1 MYFDQVAFAGGGNRC
16 FWQAGFWSAL
26 APALQRPPGAVA
38 AVSAGAAVA
47 CALFAG
53 TFERG
58 FEHHKRAVQ
67 RNAHNLHVR
76 NLLKAKPLFPHGAMY
91 RSAILGSINAD
102 ALARLHQ
109 GPEITIVVARPPR
122 WASRRMAVL
131 LGALSAGLDAW
142 NAQRLDA
149 AAALR
154 LGFAP
159 IHVSVRDC
167 RTPEELADVI
177 VASSCVPPL
186 TPLMQH
192 QGMAL
197 LDGGLLGTVP
207 HHAGQAAVG
216 PTLVLLTRPFKRLPI
231 WQGTTFVQPSRPVPV
246 GTWDYTDNAALQAAF
261 ELGQHDAA
269 EFFATHRAQRQYST
283 RSTALAPTVA
293 DRVWR
298 LPS

>member
-1 MYFDQVAFAGGGNRC
+1 MHFDHIVFTGGGNRC

-26 APALQRPPGAVA
+26 APELQRPPGAVA

-53 TFERG
+53 TFESG
-58 FEHHKRAVQ
+58 FADHKRAVQ
-67 RNAHNLHVR
+67 RNPYNLHVR
-76 NLLKAKPLFPHGAMY
+76 NLLKAKPVFPHGAMY
-91 RSAILGSINAD
+91 RSAILGSINAA
-102 ALARLHQ
+102 ALARLHR
-109 GPEITIVVARPPR
+109 GPDITIVVARPPR
-122 WASRRMAVL
+122 WASRRLAVL
-131 LGALSAGLDAW
+131 LGAVSAGLDAW
-142 NAQRLDA
+142 NGQHLDA
-149 AAALR
+149 AAALS

-197 LDGGLLGTVP
+197 LDGGLVGTVP
-207 HHAGQAAVG
+207 RRPGQAPG
-216 PTLVLLTRPFKRLPI
+216 GQSLVLLTRPFKHLPALH
-231 WQGTTFVQPSRPVPV
+231 GTTFAQPSRPVPV

-261 ELGQHDAA
+261 ELGQSDGAA
-269 EFFATHRAQRQYST
+269 FFANHRPHFKASVVRA
-283 RSTALAPTVA
+283 STAPG
-293 DRVWR
+293 
-298 LPS
+298 PQP